1 MLEFVLVSML
11 AYDFPSYFNT
21 EQQFNAAVVIDQA
34 NRFEE
39 DPHFMVAIAWV
50 ESRLKDNKVS
60 RTGDYGIFQVN
71 WRFWGKKY
79 LVPIR
84 SNP

>member
-1 MLEFVLVSML
+1 ML
-11 AYDFPSYFNT
+11 AYDFPSYFNV
-21 EQQFNAAVVIDQA
+21 EQQFNAAVIIDQA

-39 DPHFMVAIAWV
+39 DPYFMVSLAWV

-71 WRFWGKKY
+71 CMQDIAFVLK
-79 LVPIR
+79 R
-84 SNP
+84 SATT